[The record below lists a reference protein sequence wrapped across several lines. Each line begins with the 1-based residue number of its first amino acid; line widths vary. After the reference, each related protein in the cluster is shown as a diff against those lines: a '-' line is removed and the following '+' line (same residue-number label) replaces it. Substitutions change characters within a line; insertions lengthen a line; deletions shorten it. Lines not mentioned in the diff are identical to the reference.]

1 MKIPVFLSTTI
12 VCPECQHMIEKLPPG
27 MEEAISNG
35 DLLRCS
41 NCKSWLIVHIEVAKQ
56 SFDWIDEAAE
66 HSVEQTGEQSG

>member
-1 MKIPVFLSTTI
+1 
-12 VCPECQHMIEKLPPG
+12 